1 MTMRRPYLGLA
12 VVLSGFLVTS
22 GNSAYAQLGFGLGGG
37 DPFTLYFG
45 YYLPHQA
52 AQAMRP
58 TPMDTINAATRARQ
72 ITMSTDRSGLYDPVV
87 PYGEEELDPLHP
99 YGRRGRERL
108 VQPHTYATSTTNQMM
123 RGIGPRMY
131 FNRASTYFPTAALY
145 PGRGPNRNLAV
156 TRTRGMNGGYGMM
169 PAVPTAPGPR

>member
-1 MTMRRPYLGLA
+1 MRRPYVGLA
-12 VVLSGFLVTS
+12 VILSVFLLTS
-22 GNSAYAQLGFGLGGG
+22 GNRAHAQLGFPGGG

-58 TPMDTINAATRARQ
+58 TPMDTIVAATRVRQ
-72 ITMSTDRSGLYDPVV
+72 QTAAADRSGLYDPVT

-131 FNRASTYFPTAALY
+131 YNRANQYFPTATLF

-156 TRTRGMNGGYGMM
+156 TRTRGISGGYGMM
-169 PAVPTAPGPR
+169 PATPSVPGPR

>member
-1 MTMRRPYLGLA
+1 MRRPYVGLA
-12 VVLSGFLVTS
+12 VVLSVFLLNS
-22 GNSAYAQLGFGLGGG
+22 GDRAHAQLGFPLGGG

-58 TPMDTINAATRARQ
+58 TPMDTIVAATRARQ
-72 ITMSTDRSGLYDPVV
+72 QTAAADRSGLYDPVT
-87 PYGEEELDPLHP
+87 PYGDEELDPLHP

-108 VQPHTYATSTTNQMM
+108 VQPHTYATSTTNQLM

-131 FNRASTYFPTAALY
+131 YNRANQYFPTAALF

-156 TRTRGMNGGYGMM
+156 TRTRSFGGGGYGMM
-169 PAVPTAPGPR
+169 PATPSVPGPR